1 MPANASRAGRRRADP
16 AGMTV
21 IARPRRWR
29 DSIAVYRDRRMA
41 VVFFFGMAS
50 GLPSSLV
57 FATLSI
63 WLREEGLSRTAI
75 GVLGI
80 VATPYAVN
88 FLWAPLVD
96 RLRLP
101 WLAALGQRRAWILVC
116 QAVLCVAILGMGH
129 GDPVAAPIGLAAWAL
144 AVAFVSATQD
154 VAVDAYRVEILDPS
168 QYGAGA
174 ALAVYG
180 WHLGAFLSGAGVLWV
195 AQFHGWSW
203 GYGFAAACLAMTTAV
218 TMLAREPDHPPEM
231 TEAAASAAQWL
242 KDAAIAPFADFVR
255 RLGWVAALV
264 IAAIVLYKFGD
275 AMLGRMTGPF
285 YVDLGLTK
293 VEIVEYTK
301 TVGLAATFLG
311 VFAGGIACA
320 RIGTMRALMLGALLM
335 MVTNLAF
342 ALLALFG
349 KQPWLVASVV
359 FFDNLTGGM
368 ATSAFV
374 AYLSGL
380 CNVAFT
386 ATQYAL
392 LASLGNF
399 ARIQLGALSGWA
411 VDALGGDWALFF
423 VFVAATSLPSLAVL
437 AWMVRRF
444 PVAAGRG

>member
-1 MPANASRAGRRRADP
+1 MATP
-16 AGMTV
+16 
-21 IARPRRWR
+21 ARPRRWR

-41 VVFFFGMAS
+41 FIFFFGMAS

-75 GVLGI
+75 GLLGI
-80 VATPYAVN
+80 VATPYAIN

-101 WLAALGQRRAWILVC
+101 ALGALGQRRAWILSC
-116 QAVLCVAILGMGH
+116 QAALCIAMVGMGL
-129 GDPVAAPIGLAAWAL
+129 GDPIAAPIALAGWAL

-154 VAVDAYRVEILDPS
+154 VAIDAYRVEILEPE

-180 WHLGAFLSGAGVLWV
+180 WHMGAFLSGAGVLYV
-195 AQFHGWSW
+195 AAFHGWSW
-203 GYGFAAACLAMTTAV
+203 GYGFAAGCLALTTVV
-218 TMLAREPDHPPEM
+218 TLLAPEPDHPAEM
-231 TEAAASAAQWL
+231 TKPARN
-242 KDAAIAPFADFVR
+242 AAIWLRQAAIEPLAEFVR
-255 RLGWVAALV
+255 RLGRVALLV
-264 IAAIVLYKFGD
+264 IVAIVLYKFGD
-275 AMLGRMTGPF
+275 AMLGRMTGTF

-293 VEIVEYTK
+293 IEIVNYTK
-301 TVGLAATFLG
+301 TVGLAATLLG
-311 VFAGGIACA
+311 VFMGGIACA
-320 RIGTMRALMLGALLM
+320 RLGTMRALMLGAVLM

-349 KQPWLVASVV
+349 KEPSLIATVV

-399 ARIQLGALSGWA
+399 ARIQLGAISGWA

-423 VFVAATSLPSLAVL
+423 VLVAATSLPSLAVL
-437 AWMVRRF
+437 VWMLKRF

>member
-1 MPANASRAGRRRADP
+1 MASLTRA
-16 AGMTV
+16 
-21 IARPRRWR
+21 RRWR
-29 DSIAVYRDRRMA
+29 ESLAVYRDRRM
-41 VVFFFGMAS
+41 VIIFFFGMSS

-75 GVLGI
+75 ALLGV
-80 VATPYAVN
+80 VATPYAIN

-101 WLAALGQRRAWILVC
+101 ALGALGQRRAWILLC
-116 QAVLCVAILGMGH
+116 QAGLCIAIVGMGF
-129 GDPVAAPIGLAAWAL
+129 GDPTAAPLALAAWAL
-144 AVAFVSATQD
+144 AVSFVSATQD
-154 VAVDAYRVEILDPS
+154 VAIDAYRIEILEPE

-180 WHLGAFLSGAGVLWV
+180 WHMGAFLSGAGVLYV
-195 AQFHGWSW
+195 AEFHDWSW
-203 GYGFAAACLAMTTAV
+203 GYAFAAACLAAMAAV
-218 TMLAREPDHPPEM
+218 TLLASEPGHPAAM
-231 TEAAASAAQWL
+231 TRPAPNAAAWL
-242 KDAAIAPFADFVR
+242 REAAIAPLADFVR

-264 IAAIVLYKFGD
+264 ILAIVLYKFGD
-275 AMLGRMTGPF
+275 AMLGRMSGVF
-285 YVDLGLTK
+285 YIDLGMTK
-293 VEIVEYTK
+293 IEIVNYTK
-301 TVGLAATFLG
+301 TVGLAATLLG
-311 VFAGGIACA
+311 VFMGGLACA
-320 RIGTMRALMLGALLM
+320 RLGTMRALMLGAVLM

-342 ALLALFG
+342 ALLAVFG
-349 KQPWLVASVV
+349 KEPWLIAGVV

-399 ARIQLGALSGWA
+399 ARIQLGAISGWA

-423 VFVAATSLPSLAVL
+423 VLVAATSLPSLALL
-437 AWMVRRF
+437 AWMLRRF